1 MMSTDKAKTLVENSL
16 NKHLRFR
23 FNGNRNQ
30 VKEFSGS
37 IIKTY
42 RAVFIIKV
50 DNEDVLKS
58 YSYSDVFTGNLEINV

>member
-1 MMSTDKAKTLVENSL
+1 MISTDKAKTLVEQSV
-16 NKHLRFR
+16 NKHMKFR

-30 VKEFSGS
+30 IEEFSGS

-42 RAVFIIKV
+42 RAVFLIKA
-50 DNEDVLKS
+50 DNEEVLKS

>member
-30 VKEFSGS
+30 VEEFSGS